1 VRANPRLEQRP
12 GRKHPP
18 RLRPRSDSA
27 GLDTTQD
34 SWAGG
39 YKIGGGT
46 WVSII
51 GTWQVP
57 TVSLPPSQVQEPG
70 QPYEC
75 PSGVEGVPPI
85 PYDAGPWQSASWIG
99 LGGFYLDPSY
109 PPIDAPMEVGT
120 DILQVGI
127 IQEIAFD
134 PANNINV
141 PNYQA
146 FYEWYT
152 STSSTQVLLSNDPT
166 DSNAFLVNPGDTI
179 CATVMYDPTPVVSA
193 SGTDQPMP
201 AQVSLYNANT
211 GKYFSYVFIN
221 GPPEGSN
228 WMGGS
233 CEWIVEA
240 TSVNPPD
247 DTTFPQFTPPVNFN
261 CTISCAGVDPDPVF
275 LGVDLM
281 QTLDITS
288 AYSLNSCLCTSQLT
302 RTSVTNIPGNFTET
316 VQIAWNVNE

>member
-1 VRANPRLEQRP
+1 
-12 GRKHPP
+12 
-18 RLRPRSDSA
+18 
-27 GLDTTQD
+27 
-34 SWAGG
+34 
-39 YKIGGGT
+39 
-46 WVSII
+46 
-51 GTWQVP
+51 
-57 TVSLPPSQVQEPG
+57 
-70 QPYEC
+70 
-75 PSGVEGVPPI
+75 
-85 PYDAGPWQSASWIG
+85 
-99 LGGFYLDPSY
+99 
-109 PPIDAPMEVGT
+109 
-120 DILQVGI
+120 
-127 IQEIAFD
+127 
-134 PANNINV
+134 
-141 PNYQA
+141 
-146 FYEWYT
+146 
-152 STSSTQVLLSNDPT
+152 
-166 DSNAFLVNPGDTI
+166 
-179 CATVMYDPTPVVSA
+179 
-193 SGTDQPMP
+193 MP